1 MIPAIHLLI
10 NGIIFMFSKLIIFTA
25 CSLNDS
31 QNFFF
36 FYIFTSMYTILGF
49 CTIKCKYHRH
59 WISTGNMFTYFCCG
73 RLCKIIFTTTYFCI
87 QKFEIYINSRGR
99 LTRFPVLIQLQY
111 LSLCERHNNT
121 TKIFIFTYFLCSK
134 LKKNFFKKALKK
146 TLWPLS
152 MDDVQLPQG

>member
-10 NGIIFMFSKLIIFTA
+10 NGIIFIFSKLIIFTA
-25 CSLNDS
+25 CSLKDS
-31 QNFFF
+31 QNFFYAIF
-36 FYIFTSMYTILGF
+36 ISIYIMLGF

-87 QKFEIYINSRGR
+87 QKFEIYINNRGR

-111 LSLCERHNNT
+111 LSLCEGHNNT
-121 TKIFIFTYFLCSK
+121 TKIFIFTYFLCDSSLFFVLN
-134 LKKNFFKKALKK
+134 LKKLF
-146 TLWPLS
+146 
-152 MDDVQLPQG
+152 

>member
-31 QNFFF
+31 QNFF
-36 FYIFTSMYTILGF
+36 YAIFTSMYTILGF

-87 QKFEIYINSRGR
+87 QKFEIYINNRGR

-121 TKIFIFTYFLCSK
+121 TKIFIFTYFLCDSSLFFVLN
-134 LKKNFFKKALKK
+134 LKKLF
-146 TLWPLS
+146 
-152 MDDVQLPQG
+152 